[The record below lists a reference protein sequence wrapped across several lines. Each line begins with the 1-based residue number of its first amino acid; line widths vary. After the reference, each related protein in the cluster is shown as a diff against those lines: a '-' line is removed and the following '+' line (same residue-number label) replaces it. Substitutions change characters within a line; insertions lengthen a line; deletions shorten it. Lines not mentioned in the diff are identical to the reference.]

1 MTPEEKQLILD
12 YRENLLVEV
21 SNELETHGL
30 TGKEAFARYAFDE
43 LEQSEIVDDFEPAFF
58 DLTKGHKKYHL
69 NGYSFSEIDG
79 FLNLFIVV
87 YCGDIGPKSFGTSD
101 IRKSLDSVINFVID
115 KDIIK
120 QFSSEA
126 TEYLDCIQ
134 IIDEYSRTS
143 DVSIRKYRIFVLTD
157 TFISTPAK
165 KLKVD
170 NIKGIPA
177 EALFFD
183 IQKLYELS
191 IAQEGRGTVKID
203 FNKFAPW
210 KVHCVPA
217 GESSPPKKFQYK
229 SYIGVIPGVILA
241 DIYDNFGARLL
252 EGNVRSFLSTKGS
265 VNKKIRETLLRYPEQ
280 FFVFNNGISVTAS
293 NVLFDREGNLVYAE
307 EFQIINGGQTTACIS
322 NTRYCDKDKVDL
334 SKVNVLMKLLVTQE
348 SMVEDDK
355 LKLLAEV
362 SRASNQQN
370 KVSDADFFSTHPF
383 HVTMEKLSEITPAP
397 SLSAT
402 QLRTYWFYERAR
414 GQYNQKQM
422 KLSKAERAEFKKTYP
437 TKQKIT
443 KTDLAKYRY
452 SWEEK
457 PYLVSKGA
465 QSNFQSFAQEISAL
479 WDKGDNER
487 AKFNAQYFKN
497 TVSIAIMFNAI
508 GNIVSNQL
516 WYTGSFRAN
525 IVTYSMSMLHYLL
538 RNQFKDRVLDLDRI
552 WRTQDIP
559 LTLKQVFKDLTTKV
573 YEEIINTRNGIVNFT
588 QRCKQKAFWETI
600 QANVSLDLMKFQ
612 KFEQLLVELEE
623 QKREDKTAKSIGK
636 MMFGVELQ
644 TVVISKG
651 PDFWR
656 RVRDFATQDKHIGLV
671 MKEESALTVAISGKI
686 PPDFVCKIL
695 LSLLRKCQEN
705 GFNEE

>member
-1 MTPEEKQLILD
+1 MTPEEKQLVLD

-30 TGKEAFARYAFDE
+30 TGEEAFARYAFYE

-58 DLTKGHKKYHL
+58 DLTKGRKKYHL
-69 NGYSFSEIDG
+69 NGYSFSTVDG
-79 FLNLFIVV
+79 FLNLFVV
-87 YCGDIGPKSFGTSD
+87 AYYGDIESKSLGTAE
-101 IRKSLDSVINFVID
+101 IRKSLDAVINFVVD

-134 IIDEYSRTS
+134 IIDDYSGTS
-143 DVSIRKYRIFVLTD
+143 NDSIRKYRIFVLTD
-157 TFISTPAK
+157 SFVSDPTR
-165 KLKVD
+165 KLKID
-170 NIKGIPA
+170 DINGIPV
-177 EALFFD
+177 EPLVFD

-203 FNKFAPW
+203 FNEFAPW
-210 KVHCVPA
+210 KVYCVPA
-217 GESSPPKKFQYK
+217 GESCPPNKFQYK
-229 SYIGVIPGVILA
+229 SYIGVVPGIVLA

-265 VNKKIRETLLRYPEQ
+265 VNKKIRETLLRFPEQ
-280 FFVFNNGISVTAS
+280 FFAFNNGISVTAS
-293 NVLFDREGNLVYAE
+293 NVSFDIEGNLVYAE

-322 NTRYCDKDKVDL
+322 NTRFCDKDKVDL
-334 SKVNVLMKLLVTQE
+334 SKVNVLMKLTVTQGG
-348 SMVEDDK
+348 MVEDDK
-355 LKLLAEV
+355 QKLLADI

-383 HVTMEKLSEITPAP
+383 HVAIEKLSEITPAP
-397 SLSAT
+397 SVSAT

-422 KLSKAERAEFKKTYP
+422 KLNKTQRVEFKKTYP

-465 QSNFQSFAQEISAL
+465 QSNFQSFAQEISTL
-479 WDKGDNER
+479 WGKGDNER

-497 TVSIAIMFNAI
+497 TVSMAIMFNAI
-508 GNIVSNQL
+508 GDIVSNQS

-538 RNQFKDRVLDLDRI
+538 RNQFKDRVLDLDWI
-552 WRTQDIP
+552 WRTQELP
-559 LTLKQVFKDLTTKV
+559 LALQKVFKVLTTKV
-573 YEEIINTRNGIVNFT
+573 FEEIINTRSGVVNFT
-588 QRCKQKAFWETI
+588 QRCKQKGFWETM
-600 QANVSLDLMKFQ
+600 QANITLDLMEFQ
-612 KFEQLLVELEE
+612 GFEQLLIELED
-623 QKREDKTAKSIGK
+623 QKREDKAARSIGK

-644 TVVISKG
+644 TMVISKG
-651 PDFWR
+651 PGFWSK
-656 RVRDFATQDKHIGLV
+656 VRDFATQDKHVGLL
-671 MKEESALTVAISGKI
+671 MKEESALSTTISGRI

-695 LSLLRKCQEN
+695 QSLLRRCQEN

>member
-12 YRENLLVEV
+12 YRENLMVEV

-30 TGKEAFARYAFDE
+30 TGEEAFARYAVDE

-58 DLTKGHKKYHL
+58 DLSKGRRRYHL
-69 NGYSFSEIDG
+69 NGYSFSTVDG
-79 FLNLFIVV
+79 FLNLFVV
-87 YCGDIGPKSFGTSD
+87 AYYGDIEPKSLGTAD
-101 IRKSLDSVINFVID
+101 IRKTLNEVINFVID

-126 TEYLDCIQ
+126 NEYLDCIQ
-134 IIDEYSRTS
+134 IIDDYSGDS
-143 DVSIRKYRIFVLTD
+143 DDSIRKYRIFILTD
-157 TFISTPAK
+157 SFVSEPAK
-165 KLKVD
+165 KLKIDDV
-170 NIKGIPA
+170 NGIPV
-177 EALFFD
+177 EPLVFD

-203 FNKFAPW
+203 FNEFTPW

-217 GESSPPKKFQYK
+217 GESCTPNKYQYK
-229 SYIGVIPGVILA
+229 SYIGVVPGIVLA

-265 VNKKIRETLLRYPEQ
+265 VNKKIRETLLRFPEQ
-280 FFVFNNGISVTAS
+280 FFAFNNGISVTAS
-293 NVLFDREGNLVYAE
+293 NVSFDSEGNLVYAE

-322 NTRYCDKDKVDL
+322 NTRFCDKDKVDL
-334 SKVNVLMKLLVTQE
+334 SKVNVLMKLTVTQGG
-348 SMVEDDK
+348 MVEDDK
-355 LKLLAEV
+355 QKLLADI

-383 HVTMEKLSEITPAP
+383 HVAIEKISEITPAP
-397 SLSAT
+397 SVSAT

-422 KLSKAERAEFKKTYP
+422 KLNKTQRAEFKKTYP
-437 TKQKIT
+437 AKQKIT

-465 QSNFQSFAQEISAL
+465 QSNFQSFAQDISAL
-479 WDKGDNER
+479 WEKGDNER

-497 TVSIAIMFNAI
+497 TVSMAIMFNAI
-508 GNIVSNQL
+508 GDIVSHQP

-525 IVTYSMSMLHYLL
+525 IVTYSMSMLHCLL
-538 RNQFKDRVLDLDRI
+538 RNQFKHRVLELDRI
-552 WRTQDIP
+552 WRTQALP
-559 LTLKQVFKDLTTKV
+559 LVLEKVFNILTTKV
-573 YEEIINTRNGIVNFT
+573 YEEIINTRSGIVNFT
-588 QRCKQKAFWETI
+588 QRCKQKGFWEAMQVNI
-600 QANVSLDLMKFQ
+600 NLDLMEFQ
-612 KFEQLLVELEE
+612 GFEQLLIELED
-623 QKREDKTAKSIGK
+623 QKREDKAARSIGK

-644 TVVISKG
+644 TMVISKSSG
-651 PDFWR
+651 FWSK
-656 RVRDFATQDKHIGLV
+656 VRDFATQDKHVGLL
-671 MKEESALTVAISGKI
+671 MKEESALTTVINGRI
-686 PPDFVCKIL
+686 PPDFTCKIL
-695 LSLLRKCQEN
+695 QSLLRRCQEN